1 MWSFLFYVEFS
12 AGKFVGLRLGLR
24 WAIRAGVGPRLT
36 KLKNFHPGRH
46 VVIGRLDSSLYL
58 LMPRSD
64 TRARE
69 CSIIYT
75 KLRHALRMMTGLRC
89 HRSADR
95 LIILANCPFFRHS
108 VSTKPCDILRYSCL
122 RYTWIPS
129 RAFSIPTRFA
139 SIVKRGCI
147 RSRDTGFSFDSP
159 PCAAIESLRFF
170 FFPPLQKPKPVITYS
185 LLTFS

>member
-1 MWSFLFYVEFS
+1 MEFLFAVIGWIFR
-12 AGKFVGLRLGLR
+12 GKICFELGLAW
-24 WAIRAGVGPRLT
+24 WAKGWCSAHT
-36 KLKNFHPGRH
+36 KLTNFHSGRH

-108 VSTKPCDILRYSCL
+108 VSTEPCDILRYSCL
-122 RYTWIPS
+122 RYTWTLS
-129 RAFSIPTRFA
+129 RAFSIPPRFDRETWLHQIERQPA
-139 SIVKRGCI
+139 FLSTCHLAR
-147 RSRDTGFSFDSP
+147 RSN
-159 PCAAIESLRFF
+159 
-170 FFPPLQKPKPVITYS
+170 
-185 LLTFS
+185 

>member
-1 MWSFLFYVEFS
+1 MKFVEFFILRGIFR
-12 AGKFVGLRLGLR
+12 GKICRFAFGIMMGDKGRR
-24 WAIRAGVGPRLT
+24 RLT